1 MMSLQAIRQLSDE
14 QAKKAARKHK
24 VPYVIA
30 DMMEVDNFPP
40 FPFPNI
46 GSYEPKGWEKTE
58 TDFFVDKTGGSHDDE
73 PALSLNQFKAALRG
87 YVSENPGHGFAITEE
102 GEFQCYVTAFKK
114 A

>member
-1 MMSLQAIRQLSDE
+1 MMSLQSIRQLSDE

-24 VPYVIA
+24 LPYVMA

-46 GSYEPKGWEKTE
+46 GSYVPKGWEKTE
-58 TDFFVDKTGGSHDDE
+58 AEFFVDDE

-102 GEFQCYVTAFKK
+102 GEFQCYVTAFRKI
-114 A
+114 